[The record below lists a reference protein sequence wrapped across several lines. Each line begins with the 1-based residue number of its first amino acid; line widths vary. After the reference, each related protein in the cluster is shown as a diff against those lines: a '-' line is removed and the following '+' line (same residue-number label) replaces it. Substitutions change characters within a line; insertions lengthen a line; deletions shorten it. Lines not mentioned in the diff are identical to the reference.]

1 MARDIPDWNC
11 CHCIDEPL
19 RLEPMMKDFKPMLKM
34 ATEAIQ
40 QAQSLVVY
48 CDYIA
53 NTIKHAL
60 PSTGV
65 QTSTVKLDMRSDG
78 SVRSTT
84 LFVEAE
90 YLGKKYK
97 IIVEEA

>member
-1 MARDIPDWNC
+1 MN
-11 CHCIDEPL
+11 
-19 RLEPMMKDFKPMLKM
+19 DFKTMIKM
-34 ATEAIQ
+34 ATDTIR

-65 QTSTVKLDMRSDG
+65 VTSTVKSDLHG
-78 SVRSTT
+78 DGHMMSTMKII
-84 LFVEAE
+84 EAE
-90 YLGKKYK
+90 YLGKKY
-97 IIVEEA
+97 IITVEEA

>member
-1 MARDIPDWNC
+1 MN
-11 CHCIDEPL
+11 
-19 RLEPMMKDFKPMLKM
+19 DFKSMIKM
-34 ATEAIQ
+34 ATDTINE
-40 QAQSLVVY
+40 AQSLVVY

-53 NTIKHAL
+53 ETIKHAL
-60 PSTGV
+60 PPTGV

-90 YLGKKYK
+90 YLGKKYL
-97 IIVEEA
+97 ITVEES